1 MDTSRFTVLAID
13 DDPTQIELLR
23 VYCSELDY
31 PPTEFLSAVTAEEGY
46 RLLESRTVDLVL
58 SDYRLPDHTG
68 LEVLEYIKQYNPL
81 IRVVIM
87 TAFESVNDA
96 VEILQKGGDDYLI
109 KPTRKQEIEHL
120 LVRIFE
126 LQSIEREN
134 RVVDEE
140 IHSHFEHLPLVYRSE
155 AIQNVLNLVARS
167 ARSNATVLITGE
179 SGTGKELIARLIHQT
194 SLRSDKP
201 FVTVNIAALPESLM
215 EGELFG
221 HVKGAYTGADQDR
234 MGRFEEADGGTLFI
248 DEIGEVPPPIQ
259 VKLLRA
265 IQFGQ
270 VQRIGENLTR
280 ELDVRIIGATNRDL
294 ERMVEN
300 HEFRS
305 DLYWRMNVVHIQIP
319 PLRAR
324 KTDISELTRHFIE
337 RFNKKNKRSIQGI
350 SREALDQLMQYN
362 FPGNVRELENIIE
375 RAIIMARGS
384 QLIRSDLQIPGA
396 GRSGASG
403 SGRDTSESRGA
414 SDEQNGLTEESY
426 QEQMNAF
433 ESRLISTA
441 LDESG
446 GNQSEAARRL
456 QISERRLRSRM
467 DILGIKKPQA

>member
-1 MDTSRFTVLAID
+1 MDTSHFTVLAID
-13 DDPTQIELLR
+13 DDPTQLELLR

-31 PPTEFLSAVTAEEGY
+31 PHTEFIGAATAEEGY
-46 RLLESRTVDLVL
+46 KLLKERTVDLVL

-87 TAFESVNDA
+87 TAFENVSDA

-109 KPTRKQEIEHL
+109 KPTRKQDIEHL

-134 RVVDEE
+134 QVVDEE

-155 AIQNVLNLVARS
+155 AIQNVLNVVARS

-294 ERMVEN
+294 ERMVEE

-305 DLYWRMNVVHIQIP
+305 DLYWRMNVVHIHIP
-319 PLRAR
+319 PLRDR
-324 KTDISELTRHFIE
+324 KSDISELSRHFIE
-337 RFNKKNKRSIQGI
+337 RFNEKNKRSIQGI
-350 SREALDQLMQYN
+350 SREALDRLMQYN

-375 RAIIMARGS
+375 RAIIMARGA
-384 QLIRSDLQIPGA
+384 QLTRSDLQLPDTG
-396 GRSGASG
+396 GSGASG
-403 SGRDTSESRGA
+403 GGRDSTDSRAASEGL
-414 SDEQNGLTEESY
+414 NGPTDGSY
-426 QEQMNAF
+426 QQQMNAF
-433 ESRLISTA
+433 ETRLISTV
-441 LDESG
+441 LDEAD

-467 DILGIKKPQA
+467 EILGIKKP

>member
-1 MDTSRFTVLAID
+1 MDTSQFTLLAID
-13 DDPTQIELLR
+13 DDPTQLELLR
-23 VYCSELDY
+23 VFCSGLDY
-31 PPTEFLSAVTAEEGY
+31 PQTEFIGAATAEEGY
-46 RLLESRTVDLVL
+46 KLLKERTVDLVL

-68 LEVLEYIKQYNPL
+68 LEVLEHIKNHNPL
-81 IRVVIM
+81 ISVVIM

-109 KPTRKQEIEHL
+109 KPTRKQDIEHL

-134 RVVDEE
+134 QVVDEE

-155 AIQNVLNLVARS
+155 AIQNVLNVVARS

-194 SLRSDKP
+194 SLRSEKP

-294 ERMVEN
+294 ERMVEE

-305 DLYWRMNVVHIQIP
+305 DLYWRMNVVHIHIP

-324 KTDISELTRHFIE
+324 KSDISELSRHFIE
-337 RFNKKNKRSIQGI
+337 RFNAKNKLSIQGI
-350 SREALDQLMQYN
+350 SREALDQLMRYN

-375 RAIIMARGS
+375 RAIIMARGA
-384 QLIRSDLQIPGA
+384 QITRSDLQLPDT
-396 GRSGASG
+396 GRSGAAG
-403 SGRDTSESRGA
+403 GGRDAT
-414 SDEQNGLTEESY
+414 DESY
-426 QEQMNAF
+426 QQQMNAF
-433 ESRLISTA
+433 ETRLISTV
-441 LDESG
+441 LDEAD
-446 GNQSEAARRL
+446 GNQSAAARRL
-456 QISERRLRSRM
+456 QITERRLRSRM
-467 DILGIKKPQA
+467 EILGIKKPQAGNQG